1 MNYGKKG
8 SKKRQAELTS
18 KGIMYGKKMRVIF
31 CKVLL
36 VCCFAVAIIG
46 GSLGFG
52 VYKGILDVYKR
63 QILVCNDE
71 RRLGIFKSFHQTIR
85 HFRCDKNGNNCIHG
99 CLDTEQI

>member
-36 VCCFAVAIIG
+36 VCCFAVEMCIRDRLCYYLHKFQHVHCNIQYLPAVPQI
-46 GSLGFG
+46 SL
-52 VYKGILDVYKR
+52 L
-63 QILVCNDE
+63 
-71 RRLGIFKSFHQTIR
+71 HIR
-85 HFRCDKNGNNCIHG
+85 HFSVHWKNVE
-99 CLDTEQI
+99 D

>member
-46 GSLGFG
+46 GSLWIG
-52 VYKGILDVYKR
+52 VYKAFWILRHPSMTSTQHLPV
-63 QILVCNDE
+63 ILQPC
-71 RRLGIFKSFHQTIR
+71 
-85 HFRCDKNGNNCIHG
+85 
-99 CLDTEQI
+99 